1 MEIRGNMA
9 QKDQV
14 LALKWIQENI
24 ARFGGDPK
32 RVLLFGNSS
41 GACMI
46 NGLIISKM
54 ARGADTHIW
63 FEALAPFMAI

>member
-1 MEIRGNMA
+1 MA

-41 GACMI
+41 GGAMI

-54 ARGADTHIW
+54 ARGKQLIHDCI
-63 FEALAPFMAI
+63 